1 MVNGK
6 TPLYL
11 TVLAAVLLGG
21 AILLFQPYSADFPGT
36 AYAKPA
42 RRYLQA
48 AIRQDSVSLSRLS
61 ASGAPV
67 TWALGAA
74 RIHPDSLAAW
84 AGRTSAW
91 TGVRR
96 GDTTD
101 VLIFPDR
108 DPCSNA
114 PIVLRFVGAGEEAR
128 VAKASSACFDP
139 NLGP

>member
-6 TPLYL
+6 APLYL
-11 TVLAAVLLGG
+11 TVVGAVLLAA
-21 AILLFQPYSADFPGT
+21 AILLIQPYSVDFPGT

-67 TWALGAA
+67 AWALEAA
-74 RIHPDSLAAW
+74 RVHPDSLAAW
-84 AGRTSAW
+84 AGRTQAW

-101 VLIFPDR
+101 VFVFPAGE
-108 DPCSNA
+108 PCSRA
-114 PIVLRFVGAGEEAR
+114 PIVLRFVGAGDDAR
-128 VAKASSACFDP
+128 VLKASSACFDR
-139 NLGP
+139 GR

>member
-6 TPLYL
+6 APFYL
-11 TVLAAVLLGG
+11 TVVAAVLLAAVLL
-21 AILLFQPYSADFPGT
+21 LVQPYSADFPGT

-48 AIRQDSVSLSRLS
+48 AIRQDSVSLSQLS
-61 ASGAPV
+61 SSAAPV
-67 TWALGAA
+67 AWALETA

-84 AGRTSAW
+84 AGRTHAR

-101 VLIFPDR
+101 VFVFPAGE
-108 DPCSNA
+108 PCRQA
-114 PIVLRFVGAGEEAR
+114 PIVLRFVGAGDD
-128 VAKASSACFDP
+128 AKVLDASSACFDP
-139 NLGP
+139 R

>member
-11 TVLAAVLLGG
+11 TVLAAVLLGS
-21 AILLFQPYSADFPGT
+21 AVLLLQPYSADFPGT
-36 AYAKPA
+36 AYAKPV

-61 ASGAPV
+61 ASAAPV
-67 TWALGAA
+67 AWALDAA
-74 RIHPDSLAAW
+74 RIRPDSLAAW
-84 AGRTSAW
+84 AGRTSAR

-101 VLIFPDR
+101 VLVFPDGE
-108 DPCSNA
+108 PCSHA
-114 PIVLRFVGAGEEAR
+114 PIVLRFVGTGDDAR
-128 VAKASSACFDP
+128 VAKASSACFDR
-139 NLGP
+139 GR

>member
-11 TVLAAVLLGG
+11 TVLGAMLLV
-21 AILLFQPYSADFPGT
+21 AMVFLIQPYTADFPGT

-48 AIRQDSVSLSRLS
+48 AINQDSMRLSRLS
-61 ASGAPV
+61 ASPV
-67 TWALGAA
+67 PVAWALAAA

-84 AGRTSAW
+84 SGRTEAW
-91 TGVRR
+91 TSVRR

-101 VLIFPDR
+101 VLVFPAGER
-108 DPCSNA
+108 CSQA
-114 PIVLRFVGAGEEAR
+114 PIVLRFLRTRDGAK
-128 VAKASSACFDP
+128 VVKASSACFDP
-139 NLGP
+139 AR